1 MKIRTYLELS
11 RLETFEERLDYL
23 MLTGRVGQDTFG
35 FDRYFNQRFYRS
47 MEWKH
52 IRDEVIARDL
62 GCDLGVEGYEINGQ
76 RVVIHH
82 LNPITMDDLETHS
95 DQLLNPEFLITT
107 TYPTHNAIHFGV
119 KNNLFP
125 KQVERT
131 PFDTCPWKQ

>member
-1 MKIRTYLELS
+1 MKIRTYRELS

-23 MLTGRVGQDTFG
+23 MLAGRVGQDTFG